1 MQISEAQ
8 REKNVKGTKGNKRQM
23 IPACVYGKAATT
35 SAGFAV
41 GDPGRHLS
49 VVHPCHVCAGA
60 VNHIREKL
68 LNGDLVEKLN
78 EPEVRET
85 D

>member
-23 IPACVYGKAATT
+23 IPVCTYGKAATI

-41 GDPGRHLS
+41 GDSGRHLS
-49 VVHPCHVCAGA
+49 VVYPCLVCAA
-60 VNHIREKL
+60 AINHILEKL